1 MIDVFFHYDFL
12 RQALFSGMMVGLAA
26 PLLGVFLVVKR
37 MSLVADALSHIT
49 LTGIAFHFL
58 LASFFVTLA
67 DIDPLYMGMVFALA
81 GALLINQLRKVYSHF
96 KEVAIPIIMSAGIGL
111 GVVFIS
117 IADGFNTDLFAYL
130 FGSVA
135 AVGRTDFYTILVVTG
150 IVILLLIL
158 FYKEWFFLSFDEE
171 QAMVS
176 GLPGKWLDV
185 VFMLLVALVISAAMR
200 IVGILLVSALMTLP
214 VAAAMQWAKSF
225 KQMFFYSA
233 LFGEVAVLAG
243 IIFGFYLDL
252 APGGVIVVVAV
263 TILLFSLG
271 VKKMGK
277 QTSPSP
283 LSTLR
288 KES

>member
-1 MIDVFFHYDFL
+1 MIDVFFQYDFL
-12 RQALFSGMMVGLAA
+12 RNALFSGMLIGLVA

-58 LASFFVTLA
+58 LATVFVGLA
-67 DIDPLYMGMVFALA
+67 GVDPLYMGMAFAII
-81 GALLINQLRKVYSHF
+81 GALFIDQLRKIYSHF
-96 KEVAIPIIMSAGIGL
+96 KELAIPIILSAGVGL

-135 AVGRTDFYTILVVTG
+135 AVGQTDFYMITIVSLLVG
-150 IVILLLIL
+150 ALLIL

-171 QAMVS
+171 QAKVS
-176 GLPGKWLDV
+176 GLSGKWLDLIFTV
-185 VFMLLVALVISAAMR
+185 LVALVIAAAMR
-200 IVGILLVSALMTLP
+200 IVGILLVSALMALP

-233 LFGEVAVLAG
+233 VFGEIAVLAG
-243 IIFGFYLDL
+243 IILGFYLDL
-252 APGGVIVVVAV
+252 APGGVIVVAAV
-263 TILLFSLG
+263 LILLLSIFLQKLNRKSF
-271 VKKMGK
+271 
-277 QTSPSP
+277 QTKYAEPDAG
-283 LSTLR
+283 
-288 KES
+288 